1 MIGLACAIWTA
12 TKSDPGDVTV
22 FKRHADVAKQLIELY
37 LLKFFGV
44 VLVNASSLAP
54 RRSAHDLSKLMVCP
68 PIRGGIDAEG
78 KRRTARR
85 VSLFLRAQKIISEG
99 N

>member
-78 KRRTARR
+78 KEERPGEFHNSCAPKK
-85 VSLFLRAQKIISEG
+85 LFSEG